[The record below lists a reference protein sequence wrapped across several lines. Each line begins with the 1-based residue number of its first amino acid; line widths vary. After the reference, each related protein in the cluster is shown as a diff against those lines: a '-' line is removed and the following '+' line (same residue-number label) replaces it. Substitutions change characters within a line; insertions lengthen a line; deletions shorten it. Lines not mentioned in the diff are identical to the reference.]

1 MVDQYQHTEEKK
13 KAAKI
18 PRNFGE
24 ITPGDIYQYISTGG
38 YSALNK
44 ALFEMS
50 PEDVVEEVKNSGLRG
65 RGGAAFPTGLKWSFL
80 APNKAPTLYATPSA
94 DPDATIAVTT
104 SPAPFAKANKV
115 TPANASENPNHC

>member
-1 MVDQYQHTEEKK
+1 MPSESLYDCLVIFNLCPAGQTTGDPKIVNVITIVHTNN
-13 KAAKI
+13 
-18 PRNFGE
+18 P
-24 ITPGDIYQYISTGG
+24 
-38 YSALNK
+38 
-44 ALFEMS
+44 
-50 PEDVVEEVKNSGLRG
+50 
-65 RGGAAFPTGLKWSFL
+65 